1 MPVFNS
7 PESTR
12 LFYFNHTFT
21 DNTMPKKTLH
31 TPLEEGE
38 ITDLNL
44 GDIVYLSGD
53 VYTARDQ
60 AHHRILDYVDTGKKI
75 PIKTGAVIYHCGPL
89 VRPQEDNWQIL
100 AAGPTTSA
108 RMNAATPAVIKQLR
122 IRAIIGKGGMDAQ
135 TRTAMRDYG
144 CVYLAITGGAA
155 VLAAAGIKAVKA
167 VYWDDLGMAEAVW
180 HFMVEDFGPLVVSID
195 ANGNSLY
202 ERINTAAKRNVLAF

>member
-1 MPVFNS
+1 
-7 PESTR
+7 
-12 LFYFNHTFT
+12 
-21 DNTMPKKTLH
+21 MPKKTLH
-31 TPLEEGE
+31 TPLEEAD

-44 GDIVYLSGD
+44 GDIVYLNGD

-60 AHHRILDYVDTGKKI
+60 AHHRILDYTDTGKEL
-75 PIKTGAVIYHCGPL
+75 PIKTGTVIYHCGPL
-89 VRPQEDNWQIL
+89 VRPQEEDNWQIL

-108 RMNAATPAVIKQLR
+108 RMNEATPAVIQQLR
-122 IRAIIGKGGMDAQ
+122 IRAIIGKGGMDIA
-135 TRTAMRDYG
+135 TRAAMRDYG

-180 HFMVEDFGPLVVSID
+180 HFLVEEFGPLVVSID

-202 ERINTAAKRNVLAF
+202 ERINAAAKRKVQAL

>member
-1 MPVFNS
+1 
-7 PESTR
+7 
-12 LFYFNHTFT
+12 
-21 DNTMPKKTLH
+21 MPKKTLH
-31 TPLEEGE
+31 TPLEKAE

-60 AHHRILDYVDTGKKI
+60 AHHRILDYADRSKKL

-89 VRPQEDNWQIL
+89 VRQQEDNWQIL

-135 TRTAMRDYG
+135 TRTAMRNYG

-167 VYWDDLGMAEAVW
+167 VYWGDLGMAEAVW
-180 HFMVEDFGPLVVSID
+180 HFLVEDFGPLVVSID

-202 ERINTAAKRNVLAF
+202 ERINAAAKRNVLVF

>member
-1 MPVFNS
+1 
-7 PESTR
+7 
-12 LFYFNHTFT
+12 
-21 DNTMPKKTLH
+21 MPKKTIH
-31 TPLEEGE
+31 TPLEEAD
-38 ITDLNL
+38 ITALNL
-44 GDIVYLSGD
+44 GDIVHLSGD

-60 AHHRILDYVDTGKKI
+60 AHHRILDYTYTGKKL

-89 VRPQEDNWQIL
+89 VRTQEEDNWQIL

-155 VLAAAGIKAVKA
+155 VLAATGIKAVKA
-167 VYWDDLGMAEAVW
+167 VYWDDLGMTEAVW
-180 HFMVEDFGPLVVSID
+180 HFLVEDFGPLVVSID

-202 ERINTAAKRNVLAF
+202 ERINAAAKRNVLAF